1 MAQNGKSVIPAN
13 TVERLSLYRRLL
25 EAWLVQGTTNLF
37 SHEIAAMA
45 CVTPAQVRRDLM
57 AIGYTGSPSKGYSVD
72 ALEESIGTF
81 LGSGAVRKIALVGMG
96 NLGRALTTYFTSRVP
111 RFRMAAAFDIDPRK
125 TGRVIA
131 GCMVYPIESI
141 PEIIPAEGIRTAVL
155 ALPAECAQD
164 MADRL
169 ANAGIKGILN
179 YAPVPLRLPADVFL
193 ENRDVT
199 ASLEKV
205 AFFSGQPRE
214 GS

>member
-1 MAQNGKSVIPAN
+1 MKPAIPAN

-25 EAWLVQGTTNLF
+25 EAWLEKGTTSLY
-37 SHEIAAMA
+37 SHQIASMA

-72 ALEESIGTF
+72 ALEESIGLF
-81 LGSGAVRKIALVGMG
+81 LGSDRVRKIALVGMG

-111 RFRMAAAFDIDPRK
+111 RFRMAAAFDTDQRK
-125 TGRVIA
+125 TGRMIA
-131 GCMVYPIESI
+131 GCMVYGIEEI
-141 PEIIPAEGIRTAVL
+141 PRIIPAEGIRTAVL
-155 ALPAECAQD
+155 ALPVDSAQD

-169 ANAGIKGILN
+169 VNAGIKGILN

>member
-1 MAQNGKSVIPAN
+1 MIPAN

-25 EAWLVQGTTNLF
+25 EAWLEKGTTSLY

-57 AIGYTGSPSKGYSVD
+57 AIGYTGSPSRGYSVD
-72 ALEESIGTF
+72 ALGESIGVF
-81 LGSGAVRKIALVGMG
+81 LGSDRVRKIALVGMG
-96 NLGRALTTYFTSRVP
+96 NLGRALTTYFISRVP
-111 RFRMAAAFDIDPRK
+111 RFKMAAAFDNDPRK

-131 GCMVYPIESI
+131 GCMVYGIESI

-155 ALPAECAQD
+155 ALPVESAQEI
-164 MADRL
+164 ADRL
-169 ANAGIKGILN
+169 VNAGVKGILN

>member
-1 MAQNGKSVIPAN
+1 MKSEIPPN

-25 EAWLVQGTTNLF
+25 EAWLEKGTTHLY

-57 AIGYTGSPSKGYSVD
+57 AIGYNGSPSRGYSVD
-72 ALEESIGTF
+72 ALEDSIGRF
-81 LGSGAVRKIALVGMG
+81 LGSDAVRKIALVGMG
-96 NLGRALTTYFTSRVP
+96 NLGRALTTYFISRVP
-111 RFRMAAAFDIDPRK
+111 RFRMAAAFDNDPRK

-131 GCMVYPIESI
+131 GCIVHHIDAIPRII
-141 PEIIPAEGIRTAVL
+141 PEEGIRTAVL
-155 ALPAECAQD
+155 ALPAESAQE
-164 MADRL
+164 MADTL
-169 ANAGIKGILN
+169 VKAGIKGILN
-179 YAPVPLRLPADVFL
+179 YAPVPLRLPGDVFL

-214 GS
+214 GN

>member
-1 MAQNGKSVIPAN
+1 MKPAIPAN

-25 EAWLVQGTTNLF
+25 EAWLEKGTTSLY
-37 SHEIAAMA
+37 SHQIATMA

-72 ALEESIGTF
+72 ALEESIALF
-81 LGSGAVRKIALVGMG
+81 LGSDRVRKIALVGMG

-111 RFRMAAAFDIDPRK
+111 RFRMAAAFDTDTRK

-131 GCMVYPIESI
+131 GCMVYGIEEI
-141 PEIIPAEGIRTAVL
+141 PRIIPAEGIRTA
-155 ALPAECAQD
+155 AQEI
-164 MADRL
+164 ADRL
-169 ANAGIKGILN
+169 VNAGIKGILN